1 MCRIF
6 LVYYFKFLNYSI
18 NANIL
23 YPFDDYNQL
32 VYYIAIR
39 IAGEFNQHA
48 QACTI
53 FTSAIFNNC
62 INFNYLA
69 SNISIYNS

>member
-6 LVYYFKFLNYSI
+6 LVYHFKFLNYSI

-32 VYYIAIR
+32 VYCIAIR
-39 IAGEFNQHA
+39 IAREFNQA
-48 QACTI
+48 
-53 FTSAIFNNC
+53 FTNTIFNNC
-62 INFNYLA
+62 IDSNYLA
-69 SNISIYNS
+69 NNIFIYNS